1 MSDDL
6 DTRTIYDDTGRDCDH
21 CGGVIMKRTDRQRG
35 RRDLVTFQCDQC
47 ECKWT
52 NDGRKMRAGKLPIC
66 KKEFRRGRG
75 KDEVDDGKDMSPIVQ
90 TLLAIGGIALFIFIL
105 VRGGIFALRLMVP
118 IVLLVL
124 VGVVGFRWGRENG
137 RW

>member
-1 MSDDL
+1 M
-6 DTRTIYDDTGRDCDH
+6 
-21 CGGVIMKRTDRQRG
+21 
-35 RRDLVTFQCDQC
+35 
-47 ECKWT
+47 
-52 NDGRKMRAGKLPIC
+52 
-66 KKEFRRGRG
+66 
-75 KDEVDDGKDMSPIVQ
+75 DDGKDMSPIVQ